1 MKLKASGVNKA
12 HLVVFSNSPFK
23 PNTNVE
29 FDPDDFYDG
38 VVLSMD
44 EADQIIEMLLGLEDR
59 VDDDYEREI
68 VFAYRHALSERYKAA
83 LNKD

>member
-12 HLVVFSNSPFK
+12 HQVVASNSPDK
-23 PNTNVE
+23 PCPDIE

-44 EADQIIEMLLGLEDR
+44 EADQIIEMLLGLEDY
-59 VDDDYEREI
+59 VDDEYEREI
-68 VFAYRHALSERYKAA
+68 VFNYRHALAERYKSA
-83 LNKD
+83 LKEK

>member
-12 HLVVFSNSPFK
+12 HSVVTSNSPDT
-23 PNTNVE
+23 PCTHIE

-44 EADQIIEMLLGLEDR
+44 EADQIIEMLLGLEDY
-59 VDDDYEREI
+59 VEEDYKREL
-68 VFAYRHALSERYKAA
+68 VFEYRYALTERYNAA
-83 LNKD
+83 LTKD

>member
-12 HLVVFSNSPFK
+12 HSVVCINSPNK
-23 PNTNVE
+23 PCPDIE

-44 EADQIIEMLLGLEDR
+44 EAAQINQMLLGLIDYL
-59 VDDDYEREI
+59 DDEYEKEI
-68 VFAYRHALSERYKAA
+68 VSVYSQAISERLIAA
-83 LNKD
+83 LNED

>member
-12 HLVVFSNSPFK
+12 HSVVASNSPDT
-23 PNTNVE
+23 PCPHIE

-44 EADQIIEMLLGLEDR
+44 EADQIIEMLLGLEDY
-59 VDDDYEREI
+59 VEDDYEREI
-68 VFAYRHALSERYKAA
+68 VFNYRNALAERYKAA
-83 LNKD
+83 LKEY